1 MDSARWNKMS
11 ISEQILNIGGEVQRA
26 VDRKERHEMDLAKSY
41 LNKALDW
48 IDLTKNDPKNKN
60 RIEEISIVEDELNDY
75 FSVNKYKNNKN
86 SIMSY
91 WNSFFSA
98 IF

>member
-1 MDSARWNKMS
+1 MC
-11 ISEQILNIGGEVQRA
+11 ISEQILNIGGEIQRA
-26 VDRKERHEMDLAKSY
+26 VDRKAKNENDLAAQY
-41 LNKALDW
+41 LKKALEW
-48 IDLTKNDPKNKN
+48 ISLTKEDPKNRN
-60 RIEEISIVEDELNDY
+60 RIEEISIVEEELLDY
-75 FSVNKYKNNKN
+75 FGDNKYKNDKN

>member
-1 MDSARWNKMS
+1 MESARWNKMS
-11 ISEQILNIGGEVQRA
+11 ISEQILNIGGEIQRA
-26 VDRKERHEMDLAKSY
+26 VDRKAQNEPKLANDY
-41 LNKALDW
+41 LEKALEW
-48 IDLTKNDPKNKN
+48 IRLTKDDPKNRN
-60 RIEEISIVEDELNDY
+60 RIEEITIVEDELKDY
-75 FSVNKYKNNKN
+75 FSSNKYKNDKN

>member
-1 MDSARWNKMS
+1 MTSARWNQMC
-11 ISEQILNIGGEVQRA
+11 ISEQILNIGGEIQRA
-26 VDRKERHEMDLAKSY
+26 VDRKAKNENDLAAQY
-41 LNKALDW
+41 LKKALEW
-48 IDLTKNDPKNKN
+48 ISLTKEDPKNRN
-60 RIEEISIVEDELNDY
+60 RIEEISIVEEELLDY
-75 FSVNKYKNNKN
+75 FGDNKYKNDKN

>member
-1 MDSARWNKMS
+1 MESARWNQMS
-11 ISEQILNIGGEVQRA
+11 ISEQILNIGGEIQRA
-26 VDRKERHEMDLAKSY
+26 VDRKA
-41 LNKALDW
+41 
-48 IDLTKNDPKNKN
+48 KNDPKLAHDYFEKAIEWIKLTKDDPKNHN
-60 RIEEISIVEDELNDY
+60 RIEEISIVEDELKDY
-75 FSVNKYKNNKN
+75 FNLNIYKNDKN

>member
-1 MDSARWNKMS
+1 MESARWNKMS
-11 ISEQILNIGGEVQRA
+11 ISEQILNIGGEIQRA
-26 VDRKERHEMDLAKSY
+26 VDRKAENEPKLANDY
-41 LNKALDW
+41 LKKALEW
-48 IDLTKNDPKNKN
+48 IRLTKDDPKNHN
-60 RIEEISIVEDELNDY
+60 RIEEITIVEDELKDY
-75 FSVNKYKNNKN
+75 FGSNKYKNDKN